1 MIISRSSALSCC
13 AAGIYQAAWMFL
25 QKREV
30 ETTRE
35 SSQANIC
42 KTSTWS
48 AGVWRC
54 SNNSAMST
62 TRTSVGSLRSLPDPP
77 PSTPVWRLAPRVFWS
92 SRIFVLGQIRERS
105 FSTCHP
111 PHRQSQ
117 EPSPTRL
124 HCEPANLSGLTETN
138 SRLHISWGVNKRT
151 PFAGP
156 EGVQLG
162 RAFTGQSPR
171 WVGSRPPDAKP

>member
-1 MIISRSSALSCC
+1 MPFH
-13 AAGIYQAAWMFL
+13 AAQPASTRQHGCSL

-54 SNNSAMST
+54 SSNSAMST

-77 PSTPVWRLAPRVFWS
+77 PSTPVLRLAPRVFWS

-151 PFAGP
+151 HSQAP

-162 RAFTGQSPR
+162 RAFTGQPE
-171 WVGSRPPDAKP
+171 GKHGLAHTLGE